1 MSPQMETPPIGEDDD
16 DLLAAEYVLGVLD
29 LADRTTAEVRLK
41 SDPGFTARVMAWETR
56 LSDLNDSFAAVP
68 LPDLMPKIEAR
79 LFPQAP
85 KAARSWWADLR
96 LWSGVAV
103 ASVALVAYLAL
114 TPPKP
119 ELTATLTVDQSALQ
133 YAAVIAAGRLTIT
146 RVSGDVPDAAH
157 AHELWIIVG
166 NDPPVSLGV
175 IPAGGETISLPGA
188 AAGAVLA
195 VTLEPPGGSPTG
207 KPTGPIVAKGALV
220 RA

>member
-1 MSPQMETPPIGEDDD
+1 MSPQMETSSLPEDDD

-29 LADRTTAEVRLK
+29 LADRTTAEARLK
-41 SDPGFTARVMAWETR
+41 YDADFATRVTAWETR
-56 LSDLNDSFAAVP
+56 LADLNDSFALAP

-85 KAARSWWADLR
+85 NVGRGWWADLR
-96 LWSGVAV
+96 LWGGVAV

-119 ELTATLTVDQSALQ
+119 ELTATLMVDQSALQ
-133 YAAVIAAGRLTIT
+133 YSAVITAGRLTIT
-146 RVSGDVPDAAH
+146 RVSGEVPDAAH
-157 AHELWIIVG
+157 VHELWLIVG
-166 NDPPVSLGV
+166 NDPPVSLGL
-175 IPAGGETISLPGA
+175 IPPGGETISLPEA
-188 AAGAVLA
+188 TAGALLA

-220 RA
+220 KV